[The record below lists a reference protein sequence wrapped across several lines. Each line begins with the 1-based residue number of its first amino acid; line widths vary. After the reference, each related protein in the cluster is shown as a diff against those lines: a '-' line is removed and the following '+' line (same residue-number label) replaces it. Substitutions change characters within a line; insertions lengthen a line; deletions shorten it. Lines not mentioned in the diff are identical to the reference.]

1 MAMPRLRRALLTAL
15 GVLVLLGGT
24 GLGVGCHAFSAP
36 VYRGPKSDHFDGEQF
51 INQEPREPR
60 MTFLGWQLNRDRGP
74 WTEWLDA
81 SPGAPPP
88 RRVPVGSTRV
98 TFVNHATTLLQ
109 LDGVNVLTD
118 PIWSERCSP
127 VSFVGP
133 KRVRPPGLRMEDLPP
148 IDAVILSHNHYDHM
162 DVPTLKQLAARYPN
176 ARFFA
181 GLGNKVFLESKGLRN
196 VTELDWW
203 QEVRLTPEVKL
214 VSTPSQ
220 HFSNRGLNDRDGT
233 LWTSYVLQGPSG
245 VTYFAGDTGY
255 GKHFRQ
261 VREKFGPVKLAVL
274 PIGAYKPEAF
284 MEVVHDSPK
293 EAVQAS
299 IDLEARVSVP
309 MHYGTFNLGDD
320 GQEEPVTELHKALEA
335 LAGPKPEFWVLGFG
349 EGRDV
354 P

>member
-1 MAMPRLRRALLTAL
+1 MPRLRRA
-15 GVLVLLGGT
+15 VLT
-24 GLGVGCHAFSAP
+24 GLGALLLLGTTVAGVVCHAFSAP
-36 VYRGPKSDHFDGEQF
+36 VYRGPTSDHFNGESF
-51 INQEPREPR
+51 HNQEPRQSR
-60 MTFLGWQLNRDRGP
+60 MTFMQWQMNRERGP
-74 WTEWLDA
+74 WTDWTD
-81 SPGAPPP
+81 SPPGPPPP
-88 RRVPVGSTRV
+88 RRVERGSLRV
-98 TFVNHATTLLQ
+98 TFINHATTLLQ

-133 KRVRPPGLRMEDLPP
+133 KRVRPPGLRFEDLPP

-162 DVPTLKQLAARYPN
+162 DVPTLKRLAARFPN

-181 GLGNKVFLESKGLRN
+181 GLGNKAFLESKGISS

-203 QEVRLTPEVKL
+203 QEVQLTPEVKL
-214 VSTPSQ
+214 VSAPAH
-220 HFSNRGLNDRDGT
+220 HFSNRGLDDQNGT

-261 VREKFGPVKLAVL
+261 VRERFGPVKLAVL
-274 PIGAYKPEAF
+274 PIGAFKPEAF
-284 MEVVHDSPK
+284 MEVVHVSPK

-299 IDLEARVSVP
+299 VDLEAKVSVP

-320 GQEEPVTELHKALEA
+320 GQEEPVTELRKALEA
-335 LAGPKPEFWVLGFG
+335 RPEPRPEFWVLGFG